1 MIDYNEPQL
10 DPNYRDISYI
20 GEIEFPSIL
29 NEREIGGNDRVN
41 FKNIGKCKI
50 EVYSGEGQVPHFHL
64 NSIDGKFKSCIC
76 IYSPHY
82 FDHGGKYKDI
92 LNSKCRK
99 VLDDWLR
106 QPHKLAESI
115 TIWKSIVLAWEDSN
129 PRCRFDDKKKVK
141 IQPDYTKMERF
152 KSK

>member
-20 GEIEFPSIL
+20 GEIEFPDIL

-64 NSIDGKFKSCIC
+64 NSIDGKFESCIC

-99 VLDDWLR
+99 ILDDWLR
-106 QPHKLAESI
+106 KDFEKGLSNWNI
-115 TIWKSIVLAWEDSN
+115 IRISWETSN
-129 PRCRFDDKKKVK
+129 PECRFENRKKVK
-141 IQPDYTKMERF
+141 TQPDYTKMDKF